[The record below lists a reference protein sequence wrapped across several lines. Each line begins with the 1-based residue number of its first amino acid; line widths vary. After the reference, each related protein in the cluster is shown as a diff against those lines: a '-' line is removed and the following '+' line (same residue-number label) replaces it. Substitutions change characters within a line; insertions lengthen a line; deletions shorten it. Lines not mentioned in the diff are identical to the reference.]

1 VDWEANLIRLE
12 KRQTKAKQARL
23 ASLYGE
29 LRSWLEMAYGCR
41 PKDCPFGV
49 SWNGQGVAQ
58 IKTAWNKARQ
68 RAGVPELLVRDL
80 RRTAAR
86 NMIRAGVPEKQVML
100 IAGWKTRS
108 LLDRYN
114 VVDERDVI
122 AAGQKLDRYASE
134 LADKVRTKFVQRED
148 KGEPVEFVN

>member
-1 VDWEANLIRLE
+1 
-12 KRQTKAKQARL
+12 
-23 ASLYGE
+23 
-29 LRSWLEMAYGCR
+29 
-41 PKDCPFGV
+41 
-49 SWNGQGVAQ
+49 
-58 IKTAWNKARQ
+58 
-68 RAGVPELLVRDL
+68 LVRDL

>member
-1 VDWEANLIRLE
+1 MENCEAGLRWPTGADRRIARSASPEMAKESRKSRRLG
-12 KRQTKAKQARL
+12 TRL
-23 ASLYGE
+23 A
-29 LRSWLEMAYGCR
+29 
-41 PKDCPFGV
+41 
-49 SWNGQGVAQ
+49 
-58 IKTAWNKARQ
+58 